1 MKTVSLASG
10 HVSSTDVLSIEEIPP
25 DTHPAKIII
34 KWPPAPT
41 IVEPRNFQKCVSM
54 IMKILSDAVIEQA
67 ARRRGR

>member
-1 MKTVSLASG
+1 VA
-10 HVSSTDVLSIEEIPP
+10 
-25 DTHPAKIII
+25 
-34 KWPPAPT
+34 PAPT